1 MVRTSQ
7 LFSTPVFTGTRD
19 LLKRAF
25 ALLLV
30 LSPGSHR
37 YDSSQAYTL
46 EQIGAPAQITQ
57 MRHGVRRD
65 CNGAGI
71 LTCLPFRWSRLRN
84 TLGSTN
90 PRLTNIVEE
99 PLPLRPSGF
108 SPLFAATPARI
119 LIRTRSIRSYDR
131 TSVRARRPP
140 TRSLLSALKYR

>member
-7 LFSTPVFTGTRD
+7 LFSTSLFMGTRD
-19 LLKRAF
+19 ELKGAF
-25 ALLLV
+25 APLLA

-46 EQIGAPAQITQ
+46 EQIGTPAQLTP
-57 MRHGVRRD
+57 MRLDVRRD

-71 LTCLPFRWSRLRN
+71 LTCLPFRCLRLRD

-108 SPLFAATPARI
+108 SPLFAATTTRI
-119 LIRTRSIRSYDR
+119 LIRMWSIRPHGR
-131 TSVRARRPP
+131 TSARTRRHP
-140 TRSLLSALKYR
+140 TRSPFGAPKYR